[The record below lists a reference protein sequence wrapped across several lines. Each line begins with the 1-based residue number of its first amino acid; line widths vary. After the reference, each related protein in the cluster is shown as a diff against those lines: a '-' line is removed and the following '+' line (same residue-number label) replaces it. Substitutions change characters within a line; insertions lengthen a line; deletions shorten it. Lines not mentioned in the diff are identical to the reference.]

1 MEIFLQKKD
10 FLGKKINGR
19 KLEGNIFEKGTSS
32 WQKNHRKKG
41 GFIYLPKEDLL
52 GKKII
57 EKGEWKIYSSKIW
70 RKDIF

>member
-10 FLGKKINGR
+10 FLGKRINGR

-41 GFIYLPKEDLL
+41 GRKYVYQRKIFLVKESS
-52 GKKII
+52 KNA
-57 EKGEWKIYSSKIW
+57 EWKIESSKV
-70 RKDIF
+70 